1 MAAQKL
7 NMYSKK
13 RINALLLYLIW
24 DDVKRTDVVD
34 FILIFLSSSTIK
46 IANEYDNFVSKL
58 LTSLSTSLIKKNFN
72 QCEIPRETKR
82 KSRYYLISSSFGA
95 KCESGCEF
103 FPAKFS
109 WLGKQHIIN
118 QVQTPLFQVAQII
131 QKDSK
136 LANIGL

>member
-24 DDVKRTDVVD
+24 DDVKRTDVED
-34 FILIFLSSSTIK
+34 FIFIFLSSSTIN

-109 WLGKQHIIN
+109 
-118 QVQTPLFQVAQII
+118 
-131 QKDSK
+131 
-136 LANIGL
+136 